1 MCLSAQESFRNSS
14 MEKDARFL
22 RDLILQKW
30 DIPDLVVLEKS
41 ELSELLTFLL
51 NLLSQ
56 FFD

>member
-1 MCLSAQESFRNSS
+1 